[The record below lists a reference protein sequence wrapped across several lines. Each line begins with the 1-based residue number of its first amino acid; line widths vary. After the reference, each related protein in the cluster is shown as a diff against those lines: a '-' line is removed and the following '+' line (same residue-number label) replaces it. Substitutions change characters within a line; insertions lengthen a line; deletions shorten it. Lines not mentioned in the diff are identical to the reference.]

1 MAVFIKIATLILY
14 GILIYVGIT
23 RPMTLEANISI
34 GLLAVL
40 GIAHLVE
47 CVVFRRLIREAP
59 GGAAWNATNV
69 FLFGVFH
76 VGPMK
81 RSMQGGD
88 EPAGGEVA

>member
-1 MAVFIKIATLILY
+1 MALIIKIATLILY
-14 GILIYVGIT
+14 AILIYVGIT

-47 CVVFRRLIREAP
+47 CVLFRGLIREAP
-59 GGAAWNATNV
+59 GGAGWNALNV

-81 RSMQGGD
+81 KALRDGQD
-88 EPAGGEVA
+88 NAGEAA